1 VYQSGQST
9 NASKRCSHLIVNPK
23 IQGGGQARLGHHVLA
38 EIIYIAS
45 GCGEGM
51 LKVGLGA
58 NTRHTPPDTK
68 LVLAEDSKEL
78 E

>member
-1 VYQSGQST
+1 
-9 NASKRCSHLIVNPK
+9 
-23 IQGGGQARLGHHVLA
+23 
-38 EIIYIAS
+38 
-45 GCGEGM
+45 M